1 MINQQTP
8 HIKFLDKIYGRKEAV
23 DLLQKAFL
31 EGKEKDSSIIF
42 VNGASGMGKSLLVN
56 HFANKQVLKGTYFAR
71 GKHDLS
77 RNNPP
82 YTTIIQALNQLVEKW
97 LMETEEKKEVIRQ
110 TLQHEL
116 GGHDQIIRKAIPRLS
131 QMLDQVKEVND
142 TPILNFKDRF
152 NEALLSFVNSFG
164 KLEER
169 IIIFLDD
176 LQWADSATI
185 EFLKLWLSE
194 GKASNLCLI
203 GAFRDD
209 EAQGHN
215 WLINNQLK
223 AEDNIVTIKLEGLT
237 LEVIR
242 KMTEDILNMRPD
254 RIVEFSE
261 FVFQLTGGNPIYIK
275 ESLPFLLE
283 DGVLFFNDQ
292 KEKWD
297 YDSSRIKSFDKSS
310 RTLEFI
316 IRKME
321 ILLDETV
328 ELLSIAAAIGA
339 DFNVALLSSVTEKS
353 SQQIVEL
360 LKPAIDK
367 NMIEVISGWNDSPSA
382 NQYRFLHDKMQ
393 HAAYSM
399 MSEERRNAVHFAL
412 GKSYS
417 SFLGHAAQERNIFD
431 IVNQFNR
438 CLSYFD
444 SKKERLDLMK
454 MNLQAGKKAKV
465 ESSFSQALDYFNI
478 VIQLIESYREE
489 WEPEV
494 VFEVYLEAGEAAY
507 LKSDFVSG
515 VMFYESALKYASTNF
530 QRAKVHHNFLVMYNG
545 VSDMEAAWESGVKA
559 LQLLNETFP
568 SQIGKGK
575 VLRQFLK
582 VKWLLRNTELKA
594 LLDRPEMDNAE
605 AEQRVLTLMEMI
617 AAGWDKKPETLAY
630 IVLKGFEIIIQ
641 NGNTPIG
648 YFAVSGYGAIL
659 GMAFGKI
666 RKGWEYI
673 ELGGELTKK
682 YDSMVFHGRGLF
694 GVYGTYSHLI
704 MHSKHNI
711 EPLKRAFS
719 YSKGAGDYSIASY
732 SSIILLEN
740 MVTVGNG
747 LDEVSENASSY
758 FKFLKRT
765 ANYDYL
771 SSHKGLVTAV
781 RTLIEGYEPNAEKIE
796 AIQKRM
802 NRVSFHH
809 IKYTWNLYHLMSLI
823 IFRKHDLA
831 TELADEIETKGYNAL
846 SSIELLRV
854 VLMAIARTEEAV
866 QSGNKSKAMSYLR
879 FMKRQTDKFLAVNPD
894 NYAQISALLNALQ
907 CELRDRPAKAISFY
921 EEAIDHADKNEFIHF
936 KALFEERLGHLYGK
950 MGKTQ
955 QKLTCFKASAESY
968 RAWGAL
974 SKVELLEQELS
985 VAELFN

>member
-1 MINQQTP
+1 M
-8 HIKFLDKIYGRKEAV
+8 
-23 DLLQKAFL
+23 LQKAFL
-31 EGKEKDSSIIF
+31 EGEEKDSSIIL
-42 VNGASGMGKSLLVN
+42 VNGVSGMGKSMLVN
-56 HFANKQVLKGTYFAR
+56 HFANKQVLKGAYFAK

-97 LMETEEKKEVIRQ
+97 IMETEQKKDIIRQ
-110 TLQHEL
+110 TLQREV

-131 QMLDQVKEVND
+131 QILDPVKEIHD

-152 NEALLSFVNSFG
+152 NEALLSFINSFG
-164 KLEER
+164 KLEDR

-176 LQWADSATI
+176 LHWADSATI

-194 GKASNLCLI
+194 GKANNLCLI
-203 GAFRDD
+203 GAFRSD
-209 EAQGHN
+209 EVNGNN
-215 WLINNQLK
+215 WLLNNQLNTT
-223 AEDNIVTIKLEGLT
+223 DNIVTIKLEGLT

-254 RIVEFSE
+254 RMVEFSE
-261 FVFQLTGGNPIYIK
+261 FVFQLTGGNPIYIR

-283 DGVLFFNDQ
+283 DGVLFYNPQ

-297 YDSSRIKSFDKSS
+297 YDSSRIKNFDKSS

-321 ILLDETV
+321 LLTDDTL
-328 ELLSIAAAIGA
+328 ELLSIASAIGA
-339 DFNVALLSSVTEKS
+339 DFNAALLSSVTEKPPG
-353 SQQIVEL
+353 QIVEL
-360 LKPAIDK
+360 LKPAIEK
-367 NMIEVISGWNDSPSA
+367 NMIEVLAGWNESPSA
-382 NQYRFLHDKMQ
+382 NQYRFVHDKMQ
-393 HAAYSM
+393 HAAYTL
-399 MSEERRNAVHFAL
+399 MSEERRNAVHFAV

-417 SFLGHAAQERNIFD
+417 SFLGHAAQERHIFD

-444 SKKERLDLMK
+444 SKKDRLDLMK
-454 MNLQAGKKAKV
+454 MNLQAGKKAKA
-465 ESSFSQALDYFNI
+465 ESSFSLALDYFNI
-478 VIQLIESYREE
+478 VIQLIEFYREE
-489 WEPEV
+489 WESDV

-568 SQIGKGK
+568 NQIGKGK

-582 VKWLLRNTELKA
+582 VKWLLRNTELTA

-666 RKGWEYI
+666 KKGWEYI
-673 ELGGELTKK
+673 RLGGELTKK

-711 EPLKRAFS
+711 EPLNRAFV
-719 YSKGAGDYSIASY
+719 YSKGAGDYSIAAY

-740 MVTVGNG
+740 MVVVGKG
-747 LDEVSENASSY
+747 LEEVSESASSY

-771 SSHKGLVTAV
+771 SSHKGLVTAA
-781 RTLIEGYEPNAEKIE
+781 RTLIEGYESNVERIE

-802 NRVSFHH
+802 KRVSFHH
-809 IKYTWNLYHLMSLI
+809 IKYTWDLYHLLNLVI
-823 IFRKHDLA
+823 YRKHHLA
-831 TELADEIETKGYNAL
+831 KELADEIEVEGYNAL

-854 VLMAIARTEEAV
+854 IVMAITRTEEAM
-866 QSGNKSKAMSYLR
+866 QSGNKSKALAYLR
-879 FMKRQTDKFLAVNPD
+879 FMKRQTDKVLGVNPD
-894 NYAQISALLNALQ
+894 NYAQISTLLNALQ
-907 CELRDRPAKAISFY
+907 CELRDRSTKAISYY
-921 EEAIDHADKNEFIHF
+921 EEAIGHADKNEFIHF
-936 KALFEERLGHLYGK
+936 KALFEERLGYLYGK
-950 MGKTQ
+950 MGKNQ
-955 QKLTCFKASAESY
+955 LKLACFNAAVASY
-968 RAWGAL
+968 RTWGAL
-974 SKVELLEQELS
+974 GKVELLEQELS